1 MLTIGRVQ
9 QAPHDFL
16 IRAYW
21 WTTSRA
27 TDGTGA
33 CFVQY
38 YLPEYD
44 VWLSEIPFD
53 GAVEETEA
61 LAEED
66 SPFVYQMPLEQRIV
80 TEGLVS
86 HPELQVV
93 ALLQALLEG
102 RAGRVSSGGIEI
114 AHMEEHSSEID
125 EDGVHCT
132 TYRVGLWGPHWGVAL
147 SRGASRYTATFVG
160 F

>member
-1 MLTIGRVQ
+1 MLTVGRVQ

-16 IRAYW
+16 VQVAW
-21 WTTSRA
+21 WCRERA
-27 TDGTGA
+27 TDGSPD
-33 CFVQY
+33 CYVQY

-44 VWLSEIPFD
+44 SWLGSVVI
-53 GAVEETEA
+53 GAEA
-61 LAEED
+61 LDDPEKD
-66 SPFVYQMPLEQRIV
+66 SPFVFQLPLEQRV
-80 TEGLVS
+80 VDEGLVS
-86 HPELQVV
+86 HPEMQVV

-114 AHMEEHSSEID
+114 AHMEECSSGID
-125 EDGVHCT
+125 EDGMHCA

-147 SRGASRYTATFVG
+147 ERVGRYTAMFVG